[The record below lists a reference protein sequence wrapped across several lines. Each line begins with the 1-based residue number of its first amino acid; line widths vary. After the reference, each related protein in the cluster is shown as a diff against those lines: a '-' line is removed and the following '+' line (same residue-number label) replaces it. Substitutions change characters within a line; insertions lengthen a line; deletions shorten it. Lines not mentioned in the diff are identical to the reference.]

1 MDMMKKIL
9 LIFIGV
15 LLLSCDKENAN
26 DCFQKTGG
34 IISQEIVVTDFTRIK
49 VNRDVE
55 LVLKEG
61 ATQKVVIETGENLL
75 KDVFAVVSGNQLVLT
90 DSNTCNY
97 VRDYNVTKVF
107 VTAPNITEI
116 ISSTQFQ
123 ISSDGVLNYP
133 IINVSSED
141 YTDSSVIAVG
151 TINLTLNS
159 QDVKVVGN
167 NLTFFELSG
176 VTENLNVNF
185 AAGDGVFNGAGL
197 IANEVNVFHRGT
209 NNVIVN
215 PQNVLEGRLVSTGN
229 LISVNYPPLVDVEV
243 LYTGSLIFQ

>member
-1 MDMMKKIL
+1 MMKKIL
-9 LIFIGV
+9 LIFIGII
-15 LLLSCDKENAN
+15 LLSCDKDNAN
-26 DCFQKTGG
+26 DCFQKTGT
-34 IISQEIVVTDFTRIK
+34 IISQEIVVDNFTRIR

-55 LVLKEG
+55 LILKEG
-61 ATQKVVIETGENLL
+61 AIQKVIIETGSNLL
-75 KDVFAVVSGNQLVLT
+75 SDVSAVVNGNQLVLT
-90 DSNTCNY
+90 ENNLCNY
-97 VRDYNVTKVF
+97 VRDYNITKVY
-107 VTAPNITEI
+107 VTSPNITEI

-133 IINVSSED
+133 VIDVLSED
-141 YTDSSVIAVG
+141 YTDPSVIAVG

-167 NLTFFELSG
+167 NLTSFNLSG

-185 AAGDGVFNGAGL
+185 AAGDGVFNGVSL

-209 NNVIVN
+209 NSIIVN

>member
-1 MDMMKKIL
+1 MVLPLKHWNLELELDYKLIMMKKIL
-9 LIFIGV
+9 LIFIGI
-15 LLLSCDKENAN
+15 LLLSCDSENAN

-34 IISQEIVVTDFTRIK
+34 IISQEIVVADFTKIK

-75 KDVFAVVSGNQLVLT
+75 NDVSAVVSGNQLVLT

-97 VRDYNVTKVF
+97 VRDYNVTKVY

-133 IINVSSED
+133 I
-141 YTDSSVIAVG
+141 
-151 TINLTLNS
+151 L
-159 QDVKVVGN
+159 DVFLKII
-167 NLTFFELSG
+167 
-176 VTENLNVNF
+176 
-185 AAGDGVFNGAGL
+185 L
-197 IANEVNVFHRGT
+197 IL
-209 NNVIVN
+209 
-215 PQNVLEGRLVSTGN
+215 Q
-229 LISVNYPPLVDVEV
+229 
-243 LYTGSLIFQ
+243 